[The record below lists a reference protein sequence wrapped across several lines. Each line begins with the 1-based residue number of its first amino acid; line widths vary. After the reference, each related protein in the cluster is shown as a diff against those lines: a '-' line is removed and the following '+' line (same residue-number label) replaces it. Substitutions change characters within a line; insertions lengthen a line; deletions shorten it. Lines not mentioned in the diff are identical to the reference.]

1 MLQRHTVYLFYA
13 HLQHKSNRTR
23 QIEHKQ
29 NIASIARSIFLAQVS
44 AGAAAQTA
52 SLLHALV
59 RYRSPRVACPTSVLH
74 ARNSLLAALF
84 LIFNRTCSVGLVQL
98 SKRGGGGAHPA
109 APPRIVFKNHFY
121 KNSII
126 PQEGYFSFFIF
137 QF

>member
-1 MLQRHTVYLFYA
+1 VYLFYA

-29 NIASIARSIFLAQVS
+29 NIASITRSILLAQVS
-44 AGAAAQTA
+44 AEAAAQTA

-84 LIFNRTCSVGLVQL
+84 LIFKRTCSVGLVQL
-98 SKRGGGGAHPA
+98 SKRGGGVRTRLPGLAS
-109 APPRIVFKNHFY
+109 FLK
-121 KNSII
+121 II
-126 PQEGYFSFFIF
+126 FIKI
-137 QF
+137 Q